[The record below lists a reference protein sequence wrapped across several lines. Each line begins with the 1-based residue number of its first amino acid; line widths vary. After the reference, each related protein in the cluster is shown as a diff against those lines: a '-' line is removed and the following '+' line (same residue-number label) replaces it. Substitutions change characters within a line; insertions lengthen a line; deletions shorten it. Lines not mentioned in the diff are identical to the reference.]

1 MTKRE
6 IEFATKMS
14 KEQVTKAREA
24 GKSEKQQ
31 KDYVY
36 MNVLVWADENDD
48 PLKLTE
54 RIWKK
59 IK

>member
-1 MTKRE
+1 MTKTE
-6 IEFATKMS
+6 MEFATRMS
-14 KEQVTKAREA
+14 KEQVAKAREK

-31 KDYVY
+31 KDFVY